1 MKTSDEILTELCDRE
16 AIRDLPVRYC
26 DCVWQGTLEAMLDLF
41 AKDAV
46 FITKGRQR
54 EAVSRGR
61 DKLREMYQ
69 KALGDFTP
77 RPYIHNHVVDLKGK
91 TSATGR
97 CYVELRSAS
106 RQWEWIG
113 TGFYDDEY
121 VKEDGHWKFA
131 SRRFTSFGM
140 QTAPAESGSR
150 KS

>member
-1 MKTSDEILTELCDRE
+1 MKTSDEILTELSDRE

-61 DKLREMYQ
+61 DELRKMYQ

-77 RPYIHNHVVDLKGK
+77 RPVYPQSRGRSQGQDQRDRPMLRRTAQRVASDGVDRNRL
-91 TSATGR
+91 
-97 CYVELRSAS
+97 LR
-106 RQWEWIG
+106 R
-113 TGFYDDEY
+113 
-121 VKEDGHWKFA
+121 
-131 SRRFTSFGM
+131 
-140 QTAPAESGSR
+140 
-150 KS
+150 